1 MARLII
7 WQTCLQ
13 INNRIKMQRGIVY
26 SERLFFF
33 FGDGGWH
40 RRNDGQLSGVIGEQQ
55 CMWWFQI
62 DVGVGSSPKAVNM
75 LSGRREI
82 N

>member
-1 MARLII
+1 
-7 WQTCLQ
+7 
-13 INNRIKMQRGIVY
+13 MQRWTEVLRKGVGR
-26 SERLFFF
+26 E
-33 FGDGGWH
+33 GGGGWRRRR

-55 CMWWFQI
+55 CMCWLQI
-62 DVGVGSSPKAVNM
+62 DVGAGSSPKAVNM

>member
-1 MARLII
+1 MVDCSAL
-7 WQTCLQ
+7 
-13 INNRIKMQRGIVY
+13 KGM
-26 SERLFFF
+26 
-33 FGDGGWH
+33 GGWGGGCWRR

-55 CMWWFQI
+55 CMCWLQI
-62 DVGVGSSPKAVNM
+62 DVGAGSSPKAVNM

>member
-1 MARLII
+1 MCV
-7 WQTCLQ
+7 TGE
-13 INNRIKMQRGIVY
+13 RGGLMLANW
-26 SERLFFF
+26 RRR
-33 FGDGGWH
+33 

-55 CMWWFQI
+55 CMCWLQI
-62 DVGVGSSPKAVNM
+62 DVGPGSSPKAVNM